1 MRFRFES
8 VLAVPADEVWAMVQR
23 TELLREVAGPLLQF
37 RPAASGSLPRCWP
50 VGDPLRLRMYL
61 LGVVPLGSHEIVI
74 ERIDDRARE
83 LQTRER
89 GALLGRWDHLIRVE
103 AVDARRARYTDEVD
117 FDAGTLTPVVSAFA
131 RAFFWYRHR
140 RWRGVAR
147 RIAARPEP

>member
-8 VLAVPADEVWAMVQR
+8 VLAAPADEVWAMVQR

-37 RPAASGSLPRCWP
+37 RPAAGSARLPRSWP
-50 VGDPLRLRMYL
+50 VGAPLHLRMYL
-61 LGVVPLGSHEIVI
+61 FGVVPLGPHEIVV

-89 GALLGRWDHLIRVE
+89 GVLLPKWSHLIRVE
-103 AVDARRARYTDEVD
+103 PVDARRARYTDEVE
-117 FDAGTLTPVVSAFA
+117 FEAGVLTPLVGAFS

-140 RWRGVAR
+140 RWRAVAR
-147 RIAARPEP
+147 RLPNA